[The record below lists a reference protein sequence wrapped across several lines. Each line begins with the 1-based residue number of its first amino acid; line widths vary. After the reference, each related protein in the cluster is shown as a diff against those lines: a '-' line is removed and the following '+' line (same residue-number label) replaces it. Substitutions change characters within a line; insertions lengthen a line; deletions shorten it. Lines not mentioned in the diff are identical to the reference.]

1 MNCQYLG
8 ISFIWYMYTKSFAC
22 EYSMLW
28 FWTKTHNYV
37 NIDWWDYTIHDF
49 FQVRRCLYFLSFW
62 NLIPYCQYICC
73 LTLTGDLQHAWKCTV
88 WAGWGHARKED
99 WKNLWENGFQRW
111 WTFNETGVHRGL
123 YEGPSPVS
131 NAYGRCGYQP
141 IMVPNRLFHFIYSSR
156 FTKK

>member
-1 MNCQYLG
+1 MPISWNQFYVTYKILCLWIQYAMIFNKKPQL
-8 ISFIWYMYTKSFAC
+8 SSYWLMRP
-22 EYSMLW
+22 
-28 FWTKTHNYV
+28 
-37 NIDWWDYTIHDF
+37 YTIHDF

>member
-1 MNCQYLG
+1 MPISWNQFYMTYKILCLWIQYTLY
-8 ISFIWYMYTKSFAC
+8 I
-22 EYSMLW
+22 
-28 FWTKTHNYV
+28 NYL
-37 NIDWWDYTIHDF
+37 NIDWWDHIPYMTILKSE
-49 FQVRRCLYFLSFW
+49 VVYIFLSFW
-62 NLIPYCQYICC
+62 NLIPYLQYICC
-73 LTLTGDLQHAWKCTV
+73 LTLTGDLQHAGKCTM
-88 WAGWGHARKED
+88 WAGRGHARKED

-111 WTFNETGVHRGL
+111 RTFNETGVHRGL